1 MSNPSKQST
10 REKLMLTAIDLFS
23 LKGYKSVTTQ
33 EIALTAGVSEKTLF
47 RHFGTKQNLLESAFD
62 EYHYAAEMTRLFEE
76 KLVWNLHS
84 DLLLVSRTY
93 HEIMHKNR
101 KLFMISLKEMNHLPD
116 LRTRTIRHP
125 QQLLEL
131 LTRYLQTMYE
141 QGKVI
146 QINAELQAFSFMALN
161 YGLFINHMEDNVHF
175 PWLSLEDVI
184 TESVWTFTRALTP

>member
-1 MSNPSKQST
+1 MSNSSKRNT
-10 REKLMLTAIDLFS
+10 REKLMLTAIELIS
-23 LKGYKSVTTQ
+23 VKGYKSVTTQ

-47 RHFGTKQNLLESAFD
+47 RHFGTKLNLLESAFD
-62 EYHYAAEMTRLFEE
+62 EYHYVAEMTRLFEE
-76 KLVWNLHS
+76 KLVWNLHP
-84 DLLLVSRTY
+84 DLLLVSKTY

-101 KLFMISLKEMNHLPD
+101 KLFMISLKEMNHLPE
-116 LRTRTIRHP
+116 LRTRTIKHP

-141 QGKVI
+141 QGKVV

-161 YGLFINHMEDNVHF
+161 YGLFINHMEDHVHF

>member
-1 MSNPSKQST
+1 MSNSSKQST
-10 REKLMLTAIDLFS
+10 REKLMLTAIDLIS

-47 RHFGTKQNLLESAFD
+47 RHFGSKQNLLESAFD

-84 DLLLVSRTY
+84 DLLLVSKTY
-93 HEIMHKNR
+93 HEIMDKNR
-101 KLFMISLKEMNHLPD
+101 KLFMIGLKEMNHLPD
-116 LRTRTIRHP
+116 LRTQTIRHP

-141 QGKVI
+141 KGKVV
-146 QINAELQAFSFMALN
+146 QLNAELQAFSFMSLN
-161 YGLFINHMEDNVHF
+161 YGLFINHLEENVHF
-175 PWLSLEDVI
+175 RGISLEDVI
-184 TESVWTFTRALTP
+184 DESIWTFTRALTP